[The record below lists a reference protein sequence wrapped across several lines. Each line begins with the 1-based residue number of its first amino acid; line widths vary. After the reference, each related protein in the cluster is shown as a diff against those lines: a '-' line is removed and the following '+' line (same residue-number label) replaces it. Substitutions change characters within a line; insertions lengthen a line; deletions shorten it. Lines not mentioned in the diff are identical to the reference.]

1 MKLLVGL
8 GNPGKAYA
16 GTPHN
21 IGFEVLDRLAEAERA
36 SFRSSW
42 RFPLVSVEIEVA
54 GETVLL
60 VKPQT
65 FMNRSGDAV
74 APLMRKKGVAP
85 ADLLVLVDDVELPT
99 GTLRMRGSGSAGN
112 HNGLK
117 SLIERIGTADVP
129 RLRIGLGPVP
139 TGRNRV
145 DYVLGKYPAEVR
157 PAVTELMDRAADA
170 ARTWVGEGLARAMN
184 TFNG

>member
-1 MKLLVGL
+1 MKVLVGL
-8 GNPGKAYA
+8 GNPGKAYD

-21 IGFEVLDRLAEAERA
+21 IGFEVMDRMAAAERVT
-36 SFRSSW
+36 FRSSW
-42 RFPLVSVEIEVA
+42 RFPLVSAEIEVA
-54 GETVLL
+54 GQAVLL

-74 APLMRKKGVAP
+74 APLLRKKGVAP

-117 SLIERIGTADVP
+117 SLIERIGTADFP
-129 RLRIGLGPVP
+129 RLRMGLGPVP
-139 TGRNRV
+139 AGRNRV
-145 DYVLGKYPAEVR
+145 DYVLGKYPPETR
-157 PAVTELMDRAADA
+157 TAVADLMDRAAGA
-170 ARTWVGEGLARAMN
+170 ARTWVDEGLERAMN
-184 TFNG
+184 QFNG